1 MSIRPV
7 RTMRDVVFTPLQA
20 EAPESVRPSLILA
33 DNGTTLKTLTALE
46 IQSIATDLSSTLCKQ
61 LKIRYGDV
69 VAIAMGNTLEFVLGF
84 LGAQWNGG
92 VAFPLNPNYK
102 RGEFTFFM
110 EDVAARLLLVP
121 ETGNP
126 EAEAAAHKLNIPVYS
141 ALLTDMGI
149 RLTQRFAGD
158 LAQRVQGGD
167 PSYHPTPTD
176 TALILHTSG
185 TTGTPKGVPL
195 THHNMV
201 TTIGNIRNTYELCE
215 TDRCYLVMPLFHIH
229 GLMSALFSTLASGGA
244 VIMPVKGKFSAQAFW
259 KDVVGHS
266 ATWYTAVPTI
276 HQTLLL
282 RAAEDYP
289 KHDPPKLR
297 FIRSCSSSLAAAT
310 MHKVQD
316 AFGAKVLE
324 AYAMSEAC
332 HQMTSN
338 PLPKHGPNK
347 PGTVGRATNMQLA
360 IMDTDNNQLPVG
372 EVGEVCIRGQN
383 VTMGYRGDRG
393 SKANLEAFA
402 AGWFH
407 TGDQGFLD
415 PDGYL
420 TLTGRLKEPVSYTHL
435 TLPTKRIV

>member
-1 MSIRPV
+1 MLRSLVGSEMCIR
-7 RTMRDVVFTPLQA
+7 
-20 EAPESVRPSLILA
+20 
-33 DNGTTLKTLTALE
+33 
-46 IQSIATDLSSTLCKQ
+46 
-61 LKIRYGDV
+61 
-69 VAIAMGNTLEFVLGF
+69 
-84 LGAQWNGG
+84 
-92 VAFPLNPNYK
+92 
-102 RGEFTFFM
+102 
-110 EDVAARLLLVP
+110 
-121 ETGNP
+121 
-126 EAEAAAHKLNIPVYS
+126 
-141 ALLTDMGI
+141 
-149 RLTQRFAGD
+149 
-158 LAQRVQGGD
+158 
-167 PSYHPTPTD
+167 
-176 TALILHTSG
+176 
-185 TTGTPKGVPL
+185 
-195 THHNMV
+195 
-201 TTIGNIRNTYELCE
+201 
-215 TDRCYLVMPLFHIH
+215 DR
-229 GLMSALFSTLASGGA
+229 
-244 VIMPVKGKFSAQAFW
+244 
-259 KDVVGHS
+259 
-266 ATWYTAVPTI
+266 YTAVPTI

-420 TLTGRLKEPVSYTHL
+420 TLTGRLKELINRGGEKISPLEVDALLLGHPHVTEACSFAAPDEKYGEEVAAVVVVKTKCTAEDIQKFCADKVSIDKV
-435 TLPTKRIV
+435 PKRIFFADAIPKNATGKIQRRIVAQHFLQPKAKL